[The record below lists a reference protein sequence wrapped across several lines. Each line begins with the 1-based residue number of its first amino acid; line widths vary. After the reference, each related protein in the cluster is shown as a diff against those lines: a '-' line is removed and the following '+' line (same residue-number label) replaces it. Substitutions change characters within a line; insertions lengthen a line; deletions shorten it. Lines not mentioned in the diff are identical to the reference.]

1 MSIENQ
7 IAIHADEPEQLSA
20 TEVLFM
26 LTEGHCIYI
35 DGELCNL
42 FDVTSKIEV
51 ESLRRF
57 AEDMLINDDV
67 QVQIRELYIKTIQE
81 LVS

>member
-7 IAIHADEPEQLSA
+7 IAVHADEPEQLSA
-20 TEVLFM
+20 NEVLLL

-42 FDVTSKIEV
+42 FDVISKIEV
-51 ESLRRF
+51 ESLRQL

-67 QVQIRELYIKTIQE
+67 QMQIRELYIKTIQE
-81 LVS
+81 MME